1 MSGARNRLMRVSPLN
16 FSRVRRLSM
25 NPYTQIGI
33 ILAGS
38 VMSVCSAY
46 AQNEEREKEW
56 VRAVLSKVASIGTS
70 RDNSLISAVSA
81 RGVQMSALVTGE
93 RWTEEKEGTL
103 SPSEKIT
110 QLNFVL
116 PSRMANVDINTSI
129 CLERLEAL
137 RASSSDKSKL
147 ELNFAGYREDEGNY
161 IVTDVLGCGEISPV
175 NTLRDRQPTAPSRSR
190 TVDTAS
196 LNK

>member
-1 MSGARNRLMRVSPLN
+1 M
-16 FSRVRRLSM
+16 
-25 NPYTQIGI
+25 
-33 ILAGS
+33 
-38 VMSVCSAY
+38 MSVCSAY
-46 AQNEEREKEW
+46 AQHEEREKEL
-56 VRAVLSKVASIGTS
+56 VRSVLSKVTSIGTS
-70 RDNSLISAVSA
+70 KDNSLISAVTA

-93 RWTEEKEGTL
+93 RWTEEKDGTL

-116 PSRMANVDINTSI
+116 PSRMSNVDINTSI

-137 RASSSDKSKL
+137 RASSPAKSRL

-175 NTLRDRQPTAPSRSR
+175 NTPRDRKPTASSRPR
-190 TVDTAS
+190 NVDTAS